1 MKTEIDSELVGH
13 LYAAACQL
21 CSTAKIVE
29 DVWFKESPSAMKDSV
44 TDLREVLDQF
54 SVILYGKT
62 YAEKVA
68 SWKDKGV
75 TNDRP

>member
-29 DVWFKESPSAMKDSV
+29 DVWFKESPSVMATSI

-62 YAEKVA
+62 YAEKM
-68 SWKDKGV
+68 
-75 TNDRP
+75 NEH